1 MSSEIKLLK
10 DLRVTDLKSE
20 LEKRGL
26 SISGLKA
33 DLVGRLQKHLQD
45 EGVDC
50 DTFDFNSSSNENE
63 EEKKEKAP
71 IAEETMEEMK
81 GGEEAK
87 EDAEMV
93 EQPKDAEEDKLP
105 EPEKPAAEQESTK
118 DEADS
123 KEQKKQAEKPKEEDN
138 KAESVSTEDV
148 KKDEKDNNVEDD
160 SINLMLD
167 EDNLFDEDN
176 KKDLESGRT
185 MADTLPKTASPPRPE
200 TAPVVQPFTSRDT
213 IIMASRSNKA
223 PSENSSM
230 RVAIDE
236 SESVGTQE
244 SIEGDKPTNGD
255 AGSNSKEATNSDDTS
270 KDKKN
275 SEELE
280 KSACVW
286 ISDLSSSTRAA
297 DLKST
302 FLKHGKVVNAKIVS
316 NSRSPGSKCFG
327 LVTMGTPEEAVKC
340 IAELN
345 KTELNGKTIIVEK
358 CKPNATGPPKV
369 SYFDLKAFKKCSL
382 RPNDQSLLQKTE
394 LFLLK
399 KRLVVVMNCGKSRI
413 CI

>member
-50 DTFDFNSSSNENE
+50 DTFDFNSSSNGNE
-63 EEKKEKAP
+63 EDKKEEASVADETTEENKA
-71 IAEETMEEMK
+71 EMEV
-81 GGEEAK
+81 K
-87 EDAEMV
+87 EDVEMV
-93 EQPKDAEEDKLP
+93 EQPVEAEEEKQP
-105 EPEKPAAEQESTK
+105 ESEKPVIEQEPAK
-118 DEADS
+118 DEATPE
-123 KEQKKQAEKPKEEDN
+123 EQKEEADAEKPKEEEN
-138 KAESVSTEDV
+138 KAESSTTEDV
-148 KKDEKDNNVEDD
+148 KKEEKDNNVEDD

-176 KKDLESGRT
+176 KKDQESGKT

-213 IIMASRSNKA
+213 ITMASRSNKA

-244 SIEGDKPTNGD
+244 SIEGDKQTNGD
-255 AGSNSKEATNSDDTS
+255 AGSNDKEPTNSGDSS

-275 SEELE
+275 AEELE
-280 KSACVW
+280 KSSCLW

-316 NSRSPGSKCFG
+316 NSRTPGAKCFG

-345 KTELNGKTIIVEK
+345 NKELNGKTIIVQK
-358 CKPNATGPPKV
+358 CKPDATGPPKV
-369 SYFDLKAFKKCSL
+369 SYYDLKAFKKCSSRLIANPFCKIQIFFFLQVFGGRDEL
-382 RPNDQSLLQKTE
+382 RMK
-394 LFLLK
+394 
-399 KRLVVVMNCGKSRI
+399 
-413 CI
+413 